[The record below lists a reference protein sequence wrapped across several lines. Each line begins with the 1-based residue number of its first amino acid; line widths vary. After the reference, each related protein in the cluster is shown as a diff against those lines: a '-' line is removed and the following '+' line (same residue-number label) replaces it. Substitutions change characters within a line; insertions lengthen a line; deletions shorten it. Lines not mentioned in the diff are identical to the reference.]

1 MMNVIDLNFFD
12 SCALLISTEGEWLGE
27 NNLFL
32 ADPFLVG
39 ARESIVSHFNKI
51 NAHHLINEN
60 LKINDKII
68 NFKVIKMTDACFV
81 VLCTVEDGVLTLD
94 KLKNSHF
101 GRLDFNDI
109 SPGQT
114 AVSVIGV
121 SSVAI
126 IDHVFC
132 EFGCF
137 FPYLRLREYIG
148 KSFFDLISDVFKCEF
163 TIRDSSRVLRWFRYK
178 FATSKDLLLVFKTK
192 SGMYIEYRDILHDDG
207 SRLGLLTDQ
216 TSKYNK
222 RNILVDKCSELMQ
235 LNCAQND
242 FIATLGHEIRTP
254 LNAVLGLIELSL
266 GRVNEQDRKLLLVAF
281 STAKQVLLL
290 INSMLDIRKGNEINV
305 ISKSDSVDVR
315 VLGESIIDV
324 FSLQASKKNI
334 ILDFYMPLGFN
345 SRVICDE
352 VRLNQVIYNLISNA
366 IKFSNKIEPSILL
379 DVEIVEQSFENVRMK
394 FSVIDNGI
402 GLTQE
407 EQLRIFGKYEQV
419 LSGSHRLH
427 GGVGL
432 GLYISQSICHSM
444 GSELEVV
451 SRIGDGSVFYF
462 VVEFDVDDSSI
473 ALDEA
478 IFHRSNM
485 NVPITAYTNSPDFHE
500 AVTRYSSDLNFELLF
515 LPSNELVDFDTDDS
529 ILFVDLSQRDIISRN
544 EFITSLFSKK
554 ERVAELSNLSLSRSH
569 SDYEVISYPP
579 LKIYQVID
587 FVNEKN
593 KSSIVS
599 LDDKTNYSSV
609 SVLVIDDSQDNLF
622 VIEKQLSS
630 VGAMVACVQ
639 DPMQAIELFKANKF
653 NVIISDVVMP
663 TIYGP
668 DLIAVIREIEN
679 YRNLAPSI
687 IVMLTAEHGDECK
700 EECLQAGANRVLV
713 KPLALI
719 DLVHLLD
726 DVKTTLE
733 KHSSLETET
742 VNTDDVSLG
751 SDFFCLNNT
760 VDEVADV
767 SQIVDFSAIYKFVGQ
782 DVTDDELEFFLEQ
795 YYSNLLVKRES
806 LRTAIMDNDIRSITG
821 ISHTLKSNS
830 LYVGAKKLNLSCQE
844 LERVSRN
851 SDIEYKQVLEFW
863 QEVDDDLFALSD
875 FFMRRSNVRG

>member
-1 MMNVIDLNFFD
+1 MNVIDLNLFD
-12 SCALLISTEGEWLGE
+12 SSAFLLSAEGEWLEE

-32 ADPFLVG
+32 ANPFLVN
-39 ARESIVSHFNKI
+39 ARESIACHFKI
-51 NAHHLINEN
+51 NNKNPLVNES
-60 LKINDKII
+60 LEFSDEII
-68 NFKVIKMTDACFV
+68 NFKVIKMIDACFV
-81 VLCTVEDGVLTLD
+81 VLCNVENGLLMLD
-94 KLKNSHF
+94 KLKKRQF
-101 GRLDFNDI
+101 DRLGFDEL
-109 SPGQT
+109 STRQT
-114 AVSVIGV
+114 AVGVISVSNEAV
-121 SSVAI
+121 

-137 FPYLRLREYIG
+137 FPYLHLREYLS
-148 KSFFDLISDVFKCEF
+148 KSFFDLIRDIFNSEF
-163 TIRDSSRVLRWFRYK
+163 TRRDSSRVLSWFKYK
-178 FATSKDLLLVFKTK
+178 FLTSKELLLVFKTK
-192 SGMYIEYRDILHDDG
+192 SGMYIEYRDILLEDG
-207 SRLGLLTDQ
+207 TRLGLLTDL
-216 TSKYNK
+216 TSKYK
-222 RNILVDKCSELMQ
+222 KQHILEEKCSELIQ

-290 INSMLDIRKGNEINV
+290 INSMLDFRKGNEINL
-305 ISKSDSVDVR
+305 IIKSDSVDVR
-315 VLGESIIDV
+315 ALGESIIDV

-334 ILDFYMPLGFN
+334 NLDFYMPLGFS

-379 DVEIVEQSFENVRMK
+379 DVEIIDQSFENVKMK

-462 VVEFDVDDSSI
+462 IVEFDVDDSSI

-485 NVPITAYTNSPDFHE
+485 RPPITSYTNSPCFHE
-500 AVTRYSSDLNFELLF
+500 AVSRYSNDLNFELLF
-515 LPSNELVDFDTDDS
+515 LPSHELVSFDTDNS
-529 ILFVDLSQRDIISRN
+529 ILFVDLNQRDIISRN
-544 EFITSLFSKK
+544 EFIMNLFSKK
-554 ERVAELSNLSLSRSH
+554 ERVAELSNVSLSRSH
-569 SDYEVISYPP
+569 SDYDVISYPP
-579 LKIYQVID
+579 LKINQVID
-587 FVNEKN
+587 FVNDKN
-593 KSSIVS
+593 KSNITV
-599 LDDKTNYSSV
+599 LDNTIDYSSV

-622 VIEKQLSS
+622 VIEKQLLS
-630 VGAMVACVQ
+630 VGVVVTCVQ
-639 DPMQAIELFKANKF
+639 DPMQAIELFKTSKF

-668 DLIAVIREIEN
+668 DLIAVIRDIEN
-679 YRNLAPSI
+679 YRQLAPSI
-687 IVMLTAEHGDECK
+687 IVMLTAEHGDECRD
-700 EECLQAGANRVLV
+700 ECVQAGANSVLV
-713 KPLALI
+713 KPLALVE
-719 DLVHLLD
+719 LVLFLD
-726 DVKTTLE
+726 DVKMTLE
-733 KHSSLETET
+733 NHSSLDIKT
-742 VNTDDVSLG
+742 VNNDDVSLV
-751 SDFFCLNNT
+751 SDFFCLDDT
-760 VDEVADV
+760 VEEIADV
-767 SQIVDFSAIYKFVGQ
+767 LQIVDFSAIYKFVGQ

-795 YYSNLLVKRES
+795 YYSNLLVKREA
-806 LRTAIMDNDIRSITG
+806 LRTAIMDNDIRSITA

-851 SDIEYKQVLEFW
+851 SNVEYKQLLEFW
-863 QEVDDDLFALSD
+863 QEVDDDLFALSE
-875 FFMRRSNVRG
+875 FFMRRSDVRG